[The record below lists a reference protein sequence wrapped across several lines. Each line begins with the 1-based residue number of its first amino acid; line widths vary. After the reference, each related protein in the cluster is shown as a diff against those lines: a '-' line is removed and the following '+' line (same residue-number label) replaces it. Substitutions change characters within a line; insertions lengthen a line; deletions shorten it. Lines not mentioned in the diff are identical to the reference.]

1 MSALPLTFA
10 CVVSGVAYALISV
23 HLGNQRDFAQI
34 GLLFTFVTTFL
45 MCEGG
50 KIGIISFVPG
60 AFMGS
65 FSTFAA
71 GGDFLIIAC
80 LAAGLMVGFA
90 QIGLVFT
97 FVTTFLMCAGGK
109 IGIISFVPGAFMG
122 SFSTFAAGGD
132 FMIIPSIAAGIIL
145 GLCCDTLGKKLC
157 STFGSEE

>member
-1 MSALPLTFA
+1 MSKKLSNNTLSAFATALLCTVWMVIANATGLLGWAGFAGCTAYFAGPKKGVSALPLTFA
-10 CVVSGVAYALISV
+10 CVGSGVAYALISV
-23 HLGNQRDFAQI
+23 HLGSQI
-34 GLLFTFVTTFL
+34 
-45 MCEGG
+45 
-50 KIGIISFVPG
+50 
-60 AFMGS
+60 
-65 FSTFAA
+65 
-71 GGDFLIIAC
+71 D
-80 LAAGLMVGFA
+80 FA

-157 STFGSEE
+157 ATFGSEE